1 MASNSKGTTITDVAT
16 GGANA
21 DGTTAD
27 RPTAASG
34 HVTSGRHV
42 TTAVMVVCNTDI
54 RMT

>member
-1 MASNSKGTTITDVAT
+1 MAPNSKSTTITDAAT
-16 GGANA
+16 GANA